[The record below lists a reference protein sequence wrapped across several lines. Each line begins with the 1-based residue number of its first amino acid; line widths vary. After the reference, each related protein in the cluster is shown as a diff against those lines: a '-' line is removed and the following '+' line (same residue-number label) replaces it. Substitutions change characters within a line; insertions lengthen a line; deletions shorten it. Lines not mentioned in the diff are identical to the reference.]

1 MGMHSKKVRMIT
13 AFAGLVSLLWIFALG
28 WSIKD
33 YLVGATSNL
42 SLQQGTEQ
50 ATETSAEL
58 KIIALGDSLTRG
70 TGDIEGKGYVGYV
83 SDQLKQAGKEVSLVN
98 LGIKGLTSSQLAE
111 QMKQKEIGR
120 QIGQADVILMTIGG
134 NDLFLGGQSL
144 SDLSEHSISG
154 LEEAYLIHLKTIL
167 TNIRA
172 VNTEATIYLLGL
184 YNPFSEF
191 QDGDLMST
199 IVRDWNYK
207 TADTLAAYSK
217 AVFVPTYDLF
227 QLDVAELLF
236 TDHFHPNEKGYRL
249 MAERVAA
256 LIAEAGGQL

>member
-1 MGMHSKKVRMIT
+1 MHSKKVRMIT
-13 AFAGLVSLLWIFALG
+13 SFAFLASLLWIFALG

-33 YLVGATSNL
+33 YLFGSASESSV
-42 SLQQGTEQ
+42 QQDTEQ
-50 ATETSAEL
+50 AAKPSNAL

-83 SDQLKQAGKEVSLVN
+83 SDQLKQAGTDVSLIN
-98 LGIKGLTSSQLAE
+98 LGIKGLTSSELAE
-111 QMKQKEIGR
+111 QMKQKEIER

-144 SDLSEHSISG
+144 TDLSEASIST
-154 LEEAYLIHLKTIL
+154 LEEAYMTHLKTIM

-172 VNTEATIYLLGL
+172 VNTEATVYLLGL

-191 QDGDLMST
+191 ENGELMST
-199 IVRDWNYK
+199 VVRKWNNK
-207 TADTLAAYSK
+207 TAEMLAQYSK

-227 QLDVAELLF
+227 QLNAAELLF
-236 TDHFHPNEKGYRL
+236 TDHFHPNEKGYSL

-256 LIAEAGGQL
+256 LVTEAGGRP